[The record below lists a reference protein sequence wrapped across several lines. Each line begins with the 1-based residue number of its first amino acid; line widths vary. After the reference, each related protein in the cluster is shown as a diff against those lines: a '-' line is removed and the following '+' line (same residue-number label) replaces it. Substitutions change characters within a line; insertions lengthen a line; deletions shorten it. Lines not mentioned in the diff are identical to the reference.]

1 MREMDRDELK
11 ARVLALLQEHQGP
24 DNCITMCQMFY
35 AATGYPI
42 IPGKKYDQPRL
53 IRSVVQ
59 QLRMEGHAIGHVN
72 AKGGGYFLARN
83 EQELEATIQY
93 FRSRGISAFKVEA
106 ALRKISNKALLSQ
119 YELELQSQEAIA
131 Q

>member
-1 MREMDRDELK
+1 MREMGRDELK
-11 ARVLALLQEHQGP
+11 KAVLKVLHEHQGP
-24 DNCITMCQMFY
+24 DDCVTQYQLCY
-35 AATGYPI
+35 AVTGYPI
-42 IPGKKYDQPRL
+42 IPGKKYNQTRL
-53 IRSVVQ
+53 MRSVIH

-72 AKGGGYFLARN
+72 ASGGGYFLARN

-106 ALRKISNKALLSQ
+106 ALRKISNKELLSQ
-119 YELELQSQEAIA
+119 YELQLQTQEAVA